1 MAKLDERKIRWII
14 HEKLRG
20 RGGGGLSNGTI
31 AMIQHVSPR
40 RIKQLW
46 QEYRRTRQLP
56 TLGKPGRP
64 RNHLPINEE
73 TIILEAFD
81 RYQAGAVALESIL
94 RARYGVR
101 IPHNRIH
108 KVLRVNGRA
117 MTQPAKQLRRR
128 WVRYERT
135 HSMSLWHTDWKQ
147 LPDNRWII
155 AYMDDASRLI
165 VGYGVFQD
173 ATAEHTIQVLKQAI
187 AKHGR
192 PDEMLTDRGSQ
203 FYANESE
210 RREKGISQFERFL
223 ADNGIKHILCRVNHP
238 QRA

>member
-1 MAKLDERKIRWII
+1 
-14 HEKLRG
+14 
-20 RGGGGLSNGTI
+20 
-31 AMIQHVSPR
+31 
-40 RIKQLW
+40 
-46 QEYRRTRQLP
+46 
-56 TLGKPGRP
+56 
-64 RNHLPINEE
+64 
-73 TIILEAFD
+73 
-81 RYQAGAVALESIL
+81 
-94 RARYGVR
+94 
-101 IPHNRIH
+101 
-108 KVLRVNGRA
+108 
-117 MTQPAKQLRRR
+117 
-128 WVRYERT
+128 
-135 HSMSLWHTDWKQ
+135 MSLWHTDWKQ

-238 QRA
+238 QRTANWNASTESSKPNGLTSTMTSTP

>member
-1 MAKLDERKIRWII
+1 
-14 HEKLRG
+14 
-20 RGGGGLSNGTI
+20 
-31 AMIQHVSPR
+31 MIQHVSSR

-46 QEYRRTRQLP
+46 QEYRRTRRLP

-165 VGYGVFQD
+165 VGYGVF
-173 ATAEHTIQVLKQAI
+173 
-187 AKHGR
+187 
-192 PDEMLTDRGSQ
+192 
-203 FYANESE
+203 ESE
-210 RREKGISQFERFL
+210 RREKGTSQFEAYL
-223 ADNGIKHILCRVNHP
+223 AKNGIRHILCRVIHP
-238 QRA
+238 QTKGKLERFYDVCEQKQHQFRSIDEYAQWKNTIKPHLSLNIEAFETPIQASHK